1 MFRASISSTE
11 SLLWTAG
18 VCGREPG
25 PDIEPGPLPS
35 LDPRLRSLNVD
46 EIVGRDEGLGDVT
59 CWSKAVGSL
68 PSACSWTRYVL
79 SPRLMFNRDNRSER
93 LLSDRAVS
101 PLAGATGT
109 GEMDLSSSSL
119 SVEFSMK
126 ETFWGAMSS
135 AAGAGSAWWM
145 RRGGSGGGTSCDSCS
160 LDPCLE
166 NCLGGASGAG
176 SSVKGGL
183 PGEGDSWRRKGVPRA
198 GGI

>member
-1 MFRASISSTE
+1 
-11 SLLWTAG
+11 
-18 VCGREPG
+18 
-25 PDIEPGPLPS
+25 
-35 LDPRLRSLNVD
+35 
-46 EIVGRDEGLGDVT
+46 
-59 CWSKAVGSL
+59 
-68 PSACSWTRYVL
+68 
-79 SPRLMFNRDNRSER
+79 MFNRDNRSER

-101 PLAGATGT
+101 PLAGAAGT

-126 ETFWGAMSS
+126 ETFCGAMSS

-145 RRGGSGGGTSCDSCS
+145 RRGGSGGGATSCDSCS

-176 SSVKGGL
+176 GSVKGGL
-183 PGEGDSWRRKGVPRA
+183 PGEGDSWRRKGVPRT